1 MGGILVFGRERP
13 SPIGWRPAELSECY
27 RVVELLARQGLPV
40 ALETGRSDEGEP
52 WAVVV
57 REDTGEV
64 LLHLARVGRDYVVA
78 GAGSPTRWGSDL
90 RDVVTAA
97 FRAAPLA
104 TLSREAGGKV
114 LLHPATLLAVLIA
127 TAWAHSEAAAEP
139 APAGDGGRTGRG
151 SEASGHAPEAGKASG
166 LFLASSQAKAAAF
179 AAAALSL
186 SAVAAALHGLGG
198 ARLAT
203 DAEGMIASLLGSAP
217 QTGAGREAAEPSPA
231 PPALATW
238 QEGEGVWEAGVPS
251 HHQRQ
256 PVIAEDRASAPVP
269 WAERTEFVLTAMGD
283 VEEGGV
289 ALGVRE
295 LRPTARGPEPFPL
308 VQRVVEEAGQGGSG
322 PQDFEVATSGVAVR
336 SAVRPAERDTEP
348 SPAGGGAP
356 RGVEAVPVAVTSHP
370 VAPALVEVEGGR
382 LVLAEAAQLL
392 RLEPA
397 TPASPTSRVEG
408 SGPGREEVTLGA
420 APILSATP
428 QEPAKED
435 AASPL
440 VAKPRPT
447 NSVLLFSFL
456 DSQWSRWSVDPWA
469 VRRALEPD
477 VPLDSVKTLLVFDAP
492 WLTLDHVPL
501 MPGVLMVED
510 DRLAGVVSSSVARTM
525 PVSLPVGDGLALTLV
540 GVIDLAQMQA

>member
-179 AAAALSL
+179 AVAALSL

-203 DAEGMIASLLGSAP
+203 DAEGMIASLLGSAL
-217 QTGAGREAAEPSPA
+217 QTGAGSEAAEPSPA
-231 PPALATW
+231 PPVFATW
-238 QEGEGVWEAGVPS
+238 QESEGVWEAGVPS

-283 VEEGGV
+283 VEEGGF

-295 LRPTARGPEPFPL
+295 PRPTARGAEPFPL
-308 VQRVVEEAGQGGSG
+308 VQRVVEEAGQGVSG

-456 DSQWSRWSVDPWA
+456 DSHWSRWTVDPWA